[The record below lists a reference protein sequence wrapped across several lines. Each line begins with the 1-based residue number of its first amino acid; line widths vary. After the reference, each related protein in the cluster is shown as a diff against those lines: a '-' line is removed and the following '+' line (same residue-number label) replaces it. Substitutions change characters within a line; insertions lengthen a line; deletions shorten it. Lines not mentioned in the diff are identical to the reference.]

1 MPVAINKKTM
11 LKHFKFFAFIV
22 LLSAACSKESATNNA
37 TSGNTGTGGS
47 LAKFTI
53 AGNYLYIVSNANL
66 NVFDITKST
75 PVLQPTVWLNGYAE
89 TIFPYNDKLFIG
101 STTGMFIYSLSNPK
115 VPVLLGEARHV
126 RSCDP
131 VVANDS
137 IAFVTLRGTSACGP
151 AKDGLYIH
159 NIKNILN
166 PVLIKTVEMPTPHGL
181 GLKDSLLYICQQE
194 NGLSIYNIQN
204 PAKPVLRTTIEDDY
218 YNDVIVYDDLL
229 ICYVQSG
236 LKLYSITKP
245 ANPRLLSTVAN

>member
-1 MPVAINKKTM
+1 M
-11 LKHFKFFAFIV
+11 LKHLKFFAFII
-22 LLSAACSKESATNNA
+22 LMGAACSKEAATNNA
-37 TSGNTGTGGS
+37 SSGNTGAGGS

-53 AGNYLYIVSNANL
+53 AGNYLYIVSGANL
-66 NVFDITKST
+66 NVFDISKAA
-75 PVLQPTVWLNGYAE
+75 PVPQPTVWLNGYAE

-115 VPVLLGEARHV
+115 APVLLGEARHV

-131 VVANDS
+131 VVANDT
-137 IAFVTLRGTSACGP
+137 IAFVTLRGNSACGP

-159 NIKNILN
+159 NIKDLLN

-181 GLKDSLLYICQQE
+181 GLKDSLLYICQQA
-194 NGLSIYNIQN
+194 NGLSIYNVKD
-204 PAKPVLRTTIEDDY
+204 PETPVLRTTIEDDY

-236 LKLYSITKP
+236 LKLYNISKP
-245 ANPRLLSTVAN
+245 AHPQLLSNVAN